1 MDLKFYKYKKA
12 DISDIGLLAE
22 TRITVLRAANKL
34 DASAD
39 MSDVYNNTCEY
50 YKTALGDGT
59 HITYLVFDEDTVI
72 GAGSI
77 CYYSVMPTCCNPT
90 GKKAYVMNMYTAP
103 EYRRKGIAFQLLDTL
118 VKEAVERGVTD
129 IGLEA
134 TDMGRPLYE
143 KYGFEDA
150 GAEMRLGRKVI

>member
-1 MDLKFYKYKKA
+1 MDFNLRKA
-12 DISDIGLLAE
+12 DISDLELLTE
-22 TRITVLRAANKL
+22 VRITVLRAANKL

-39 MSDVYNNTCEY
+39 MTEVFSSTYEY
-50 YKTALGDGT
+50 YKTALTDGT
-59 HITYLVFDEDTVI
+59 HTSYLVFNNDKVI

-77 CYYSVMPTCCNPT
+77 CYYSVMPTCCNPA

-103 EYRRKGIAFQLLDTL
+103 EYRRKGIALCVLDKL
-118 VKEAVERGVTD
+118 VKEAFDRGVTD

-143 KYGFEDA
+143 KYGFEGA
-150 GAEMRLGRKVI
+150 SAEMKLSRRAV

>member
-1 MDLKFYKYKKA
+1 MDFDLRKA
-12 DISDIGLLAE
+12 DISDIDLLSKV
-22 TRITVLRAANKL
+22 RVTVLRAANKL
-34 DASAD
+34 DDSAD
-39 MSDVYNNTCEY
+39 MSAVYNSTYEY

-59 HITYLVFDEDTVI
+59 HTSYLVFDNEKVI

-103 EYRRKGIAFQLLDTL
+103 EYRRKGIASVVLDKL
-118 VKEAVERGVTD
+118 VKEALDKGVTD

-143 KYGFEDA
+143 KYGFEGAD
-150 GAEMRLGRKVI
+150 AEMKLRNMGV

>member
-1 MDLKFYKYKKA
+1 MDFNLRKA
-12 DISDIGLLAE
+12 DISDIDLLTE

-34 DASAD
+34 DDSAD
-39 MSDVYNNTCEY
+39 MSAVYNSTYEY
-50 YKTALGDGT
+50 YKTAFDDGT
-59 HITYLVFDEDTVI
+59 HTSYLVFDNDKVI

-90 GKKAYVMNMYTAP
+90 GEKAYVMNMYTAP
-103 EYRRKGIAFQLLDTL
+103 KYRRKGIASVVLDKL
-118 VKEAVERGVTD
+118 VKEALDKGVTD

-143 KYGFEDA
+143 KYGFVKMND
-150 GAEMRLGRKVI
+150 EMELPN